1 MILLIIL
8 LIVNIIVSFSIFLS
22 LMGTFFYGLRFV
34 RRRKTETSYYSLI
47 YLCFF
52 IWMFFFHS
60 GNLLG
65 FNWIV
70 LFNSPNAT
78 ILFFDLVAWI
88 TLVNYSAIISFLF
101 LALALRL
108 EFIDSQKARNVPWI
122 ILVGV
127 GCFTFIM
134 YLFTKL
140 ELLEVENFLPL
151 FSYDPAWV
159 VNFSTLFAMITGI
172 WYGFQT
178 IKHYLESYRTK
189 YGYSTYHYLF
199 MAISIIA
206 FIALGS
212 AMAFRFIFPLDSQF
226 RALTFAISMLCLVM
240 FPTLRWTYIEQFN
253 QRKLEFE
260 RNTLLDVI
268 NHDLTNINHIL
279 LAILEKKPPLTGE
292 DIKLLMKQVERM
304 NSLIEKA
311 RFSVRSGP
319 IEPL

>member
-1 MILLIIL
+1 MIIL
-8 LIVNIIVSFSIFLS
+8 LIVNILVSFSILLS
-22 LMGTFFYGLRFV
+22 LMGAVFYGLKFYQS
-34 RRRKTETSYYSLI
+34 RKSKTSYYSLI

-52 IWMFFFHS
+52 IWMFFFQI
-60 GNLLG
+60 GNILG
-65 FNWIV
+65 FNWIL
-70 LFNSPNAT
+70 LFNSPDAT

-108 EFIDSQKARNVPWI
+108 EFIDSQKVRNVPWI

-127 GCFTFIM
+127 GCFTFVM

-140 ELLEVENFLPL
+140 EILEVENSLPL

-172 WYGFQT
+172 LYGFQT
-178 IKHYLESYRTK
+178 IKHYLDSYRTK

-206 FIALGS
+206 FIALGTS
-212 AMAFRFIFPLDSQF
+212 IAIRFIFPLSSQL
-226 RALTFAISMLCLVM
+226 RALVFAIPMLCLVI

-268 NHDLTNINHIL
+268 NHDLSNINHIL
-279 LAILEKKPPLTGE
+279 LAILEKKPPLTEE
-292 DIKLLMKQVERM
+292 DIQLLMKQVRRM
-304 NSLIEKA
+304 NSLVEKA

-319 IEPL
+319 IEPI